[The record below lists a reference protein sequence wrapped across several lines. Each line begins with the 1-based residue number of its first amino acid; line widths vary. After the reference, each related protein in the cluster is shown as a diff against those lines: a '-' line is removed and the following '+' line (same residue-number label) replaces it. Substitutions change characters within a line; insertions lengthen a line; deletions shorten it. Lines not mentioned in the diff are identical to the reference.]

1 MRVDVSVGASA
12 DVLRG
17 LIALSRQIMQLSTR
31 AIRRLEFLRDLST
44 LLLDFSTCELVELR
58 LYGTI
63 AYRVRTSRPS
73 GASFDFEA
81 FPADPSAPGAEAPD
95 RLRQLV
101 NGALAG
107 TLASTSGRCT
117 PYGSFWTGDVAASRS
132 GGVERDTLPITVTP
146 GAASLALIPFPVNHL
161 DAGILRL
168 ESVRSDA
175 FTREVIE
182 SYEAVAETLGL
193 AIAQRRAQA
202 ALRERVKE
210 LGCLYAIARVIE
222 RDAGDTG
229 EVLEHVVQLLPPAW
243 QYPEI
248 AVARITVDG
257 VGCATGDV
265 ARARA
270 RQCAPIVVNGRPRG
284 EVEVGYV
291 QEIPHAV
298 DGPFL
303 REEAHLIGGIALAI
317 GEFLERREAAGERA
331 RLQEQLRHA
340 DRLATIGQ
348 LAAGVAH
355 EINEPLGGILG
366 FAQLARRGPAVP
378 DDTVKDLDRIVASCL
393 QAREIVKKLQAFA
406 RQAPMQRRLVSA
418 PAVVDEALAL
428 VAARCASGGVRIVR
442 RMDDTPDVWADPTQ
456 LKQVVVNLVVN
467 ALQAMPK
474 GGTLTAGTRGESE
487 AVVLEIEDTGVGMTP
502 EIVDQIFNPFFT
514 TKDVGEGTGLGLAVV
529 HGIVTA
535 HGGAIEVSSAVGRG
549 SMFRVRLPADG
560 GSTPDGG
567 ESRSNP

>member
-1 MRVDVSVGASA
+1 MGVDVGVAASA

-31 AIRRLEFLRDLST
+31 AIPRLEFLRDLST
-44 LLLDFSTCELVELR
+44 LLLDFSKCELVELR

-63 AYRVRTSRPS
+63 AYRVRASRAS

-81 FPADPSAPGAEAPD
+81 FSAGPSAPGADAPD

-101 NGALAG
+101 GGALAG
-107 TLASTSGRCT
+107 ALEPTSGRFT
-117 PYGSFWTGDVAASRS
+117 PYGSFWTGDVAASPSRS
-132 GGVERDTLPITVTP
+132 VEGDAIPITLVP

-161 DAGILRL
+161 DAGVLRL
-168 ESVRSDA
+168 ENVRPDA
-175 FTREVIE
+175 FRREVIE

-229 EVLEHVVQLLPPAW
+229 EVLDRIVQLLPPAW

-248 AVARITVDG
+248 AVARVTVDG

-265 ARARA
+265 ARARTCQ
-270 RQCAPIVVNGRPRG
+270 RAPIVVDGRPRG

-291 QEIPHAV
+291 EEIPHAV

-303 REEAHLIGGIALAI
+303 REEEHLIGGIALAI
-317 GEFLERREAAGERA
+317 GEFLERRDAAGERA

-366 FAQLARRGPAVP
+366 FAQLAGRGSAVP
-378 DDTVKDLDRIVASCL
+378 EDTHKDLDRIVASCL

-406 RQAPMQRRLVSA
+406 RQAPMQRRWVSV
-418 PAVVDEALAL
+418 PAIVDEALGL
-428 VAARCASGGVRIVR
+428 VAARCASGDVQLIR
-442 RMDDTPDVWADPTQ
+442 RMGDTPDVWADPTQ

-474 GGTLTAGTRGESE
+474 GGTLTAATRSDRG
-487 AVVLEIEDTGVGMTP
+487 AVLLEIADTGIGMAP
-502 EIVDQIFNPFFT
+502 DVIDQIFNPFFT

-529 HGIVTA
+529 HGIVSA
-535 HGGAIEVSSAVGRG
+535 HGGAIEVMSAVGSG
-549 SMFRVRLPADG
+549 TTFRVRLPADG
-560 GSTPDGG
+560 GGAPGDGDW
-567 ESRSNP
+567 RPRP